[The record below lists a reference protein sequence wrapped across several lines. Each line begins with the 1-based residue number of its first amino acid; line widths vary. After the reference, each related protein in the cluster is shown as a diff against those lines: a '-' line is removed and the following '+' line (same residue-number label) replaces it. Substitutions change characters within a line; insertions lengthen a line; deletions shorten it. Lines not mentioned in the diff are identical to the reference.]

1 MGKKLAYLIVAFS
14 LILTGVISF
23 SLKGT
28 GSIAGSGLGTGK
40 QIEKIEDYL
49 ELSDYVGTLGLG
61 FNEDSNSKF
70 KSATLH
76 VNSSS
81 STDYESSNPKYT
93 YGTISEKGEYEEDVT
108 VHITSKAVYMKLH
121 HSSYWTE
128 KHEVDEDDYKTV
140 EKRYSGFLRY
150 NVEVYITAK
159 KGYIK
164 INDYNASD
172 NTYSQVIKAE
182 YTGKWIEISENIFDR
197 FIDRPNALNDIGSIY
212 EILFRGLENDVI
224 DEDDTSVSLNESDVA
239 ELVGIEDEEVDD
251 YNIDFSVDLSDKY
264 RPHASLGVSLDSTES
279 MDYPTNN
286 GVNVEHVEIKTSGKA
301 VSDLT
306 IYDINNTEINWNGS
320 DVIDKIS
327 VDSYEEFED
336 LFIIEKYEED

>member
-61 FNEDSNSKF
+61 FNEDGNSKF

-81 STDYESSNPKYT
+81 STNYESSNSEYT

-128 KHEVDEDDYKTV
+128 KREVEEDDYRTV
-140 EKRYSGFLRY
+140 EKRYSGFVRY
-150 NVEVYITAK
+150 NVEVYFTAK
-159 KGYIK
+159 KCYIK
-164 INDYNASD
+164 VNDYNISS

-182 YTGKWIEISENIFDR
+182 YTGKWIEMSEDIFDR
-197 FIDRPNALNDIGSIY
+197 FINRLNALNDIGGIY
-212 EILFRGLENDVI
+212 EILFRGIENDVI
-224 DEDDTSVSLNESDVA
+224 DEDDTSVSLNESDAA
-239 ELVGIEDEEVDD
+239 ELLGIEDEEIDD

-279 MDYPTNN
+279 MDHPTDN
-286 GVNVEHVEIKTSGKA
+286 GFNVENVEIKTRGKG
-301 VSDLT
+301 VCDLT